1 MKLYAPLLERDI
13 RSYGSPVHNR
23 DTSSCYTAYIVA
35 IGGGGTLVTAHLVWI
50 LLIYG
55 VGAAVVHLMYIR
67 QAVQAYHNGEDAHA
81 ASPDRRATRYIVIT
95 SNDGDRVEWVMRSLS
110 ILAWLHRRPLHVT
123 VLDDESI
130 DDTLPIL
137 TRLVR
142 YSHMDVSVISRRF
155 SPGNPVL
162 PKSGG
167 EKQVVIDL
175 RTANPLAGAPLVP

>member
-1 MKLYAPLLERDI
+1 M
-13 RSYGSPVHNR
+13 
-23 DTSSCYTAYIVA
+23 
-35 IGGGGTLVTAHLVWI
+35 TAHLVWI

-67 QAVQAYHNGEDAHA
+67 QAVQAYRNGEDAHA
-81 ASPDRRATRYIVIT
+81 LSPEHRATRYIVIT

-123 VLDDESI
+123 VLDDESM

-137 TRLVR
+137 TRMVR
-142 YSHMDVSVISRRF
+142 YSHMEISVISCRF
-155 SPGNPVL
+155 SPGDPVL

-167 EKQVVIDL
+167 ERQVVIDL
-175 RTANPLAGAPLVP
+175 RTANPLANTPLVP

>member
-1 MKLYAPLLERDI
+1 M
-13 RSYGSPVHNR
+13 
-23 DTSSCYTAYIVA
+23 
-35 IGGGGTLVTAHLVWI
+35 TAHLVLI

-67 QAVQAYHNGEDAHA
+67 QAVQAYRYGEDAYALSREH
-81 ASPDRRATRYIVIT
+81 RATRYIVIT
-95 SNDGDRVEWVMRSLS
+95 SNNGDRVEWVIRSLS

-137 TRLVR
+137 TRMMR
-142 YSHMDVSVISRRF
+142 YSHMDISVISSRF
-155 SPGNPVL
+155 SSGNPVL
-162 PKSGG
+162 PEPGG

-175 RTANPLAGAPLVP
+175 RKSNLLAEIPLVP

>member
-1 MKLYAPLLERDI
+1 M
-13 RSYGSPVHNR
+13 
-23 DTSSCYTAYIVA
+23 
-35 IGGGGTLVTAHLVWI
+35 TAHLVWI
-50 LLIYG
+50 LLVYG

-67 QAVQAYHNGEDAHA
+67 QAVQAYHNGEDARAVSLDH
-81 ASPDRRATRYIVIT
+81 RATRYIVIT

-123 VLDDESI
+123 VLDDESM

-142 YSHMDVSVISRRF
+142 YSHMDVSVISSRF

-175 RTANPLAGAPLVP
+175 RTANPLADAPLVP